1 MDLCVPQ
8 VPPNELLVR
17 VEKAF
22 KVAEQR
28 AREQFHSKEDAW
40 EALSR
45 RLYILSM
52 EEIQM
57 DETFN
62 RLLLKEHGVDSL
74 VRHLFPGA
82 LQHVSC
88 CGGLKRKELGSW

>member
-1 MDLCVPQ
+1 MLCLRTQVELYVPQ
-8 VPPNELLVR
+8 VPPKELLVR

-22 KVAEQR
+22 KVAERQ

-45 RLYILSM
+45 RLYMLSM
-52 EEIQM
+52 EDIQM
-57 DETFN
+57 DETFY

-74 VRHLFPGA
+74 VRYPFT
-82 LQHVSC
+82 
-88 CGGLKRKELGSW
+88 GSSSSDAVKIL